1 MKRNSFDK
9 YNVAAILLSALLM
22 LGAAYAVR
30 YGLLENGVLPRDCT
44 LPEVQGALCT
54 FKTALV
60 QSFLHQRMGWFS
72 LACGA
77 LAFALGCRRF
87 AWAGWLSGL
96 AGLAFYSYDPAAV
109 GALLSLLVLARP
121 RQQDGRGKHQ
131 ASEQPGDGLRVGRL
145 G

>member
-1 MKRNSFDK
+1 MKRNSLGKDG
-9 YNVAAILLSALLM
+9 VVAILLSALLM
-22 LGAAYAVR
+22 LVAAYSVR
-30 YGLLENGVLPRDCT
+30 YGLLENGFLPRDCSV
-44 LPEVQGALCT
+44 PEVQGALCT

-77 LAFALGCRRF
+77 LAFALGCRRI
-87 AWAGWLSGL
+87 AWVGWLSGL

-109 GALLSLLVLARP
+109 GALLSLLVLVRP
-121 RQQDGRGKHQ
+121 REKNGRSKDESG
-131 ASEQPGDGLRVGRL
+131 EQPRDGLRVGRL